1 MVAMTTRFPKFPPM
15 WSTTVCTWFI
25 VMSLQATAVETT
37 VYSILDK
44 KITLRLN
51 DMSLG
56 DALDVIAGQAGCS
69 FSYSST
75 LLGGN
80 RRVTV
85 HYTDMPLRDVLAD
98 LLRDTLGSI
107 QVHGSKVLLVAAS
120 AHIDGKL
127 TTAEGEPIPYGTVRV
142 EGKPYGTTSREDGT
156 FTLRIPD
163 AGPCILIATAVGYE
177 PLKKTLAITPGQTL
191 QLAFTLHETT
201 VQMNEVLV
209 TADRT
214 ITSTATRTAV
224 PVGDL
229 PMPIMII
236 EGRQLEMMGSRRL
249 HEVLQEQTGLALTTD
264 PSGASSALGLQV
276 QGFDASYTMIM
287 IDGQPLIG
295 RNSVGILDLSRI
307 TIANIER
314 IEIIKGT
321 SSAIYGSDALAGVV
335 NIITRKQSADH
346 PHGTA
351 ALRYGSNQTLDATF
365 DGSMPWLDKRAVTSI
380 STNFYRTNGFDA
392 APDTPGKTLP
402 PFTSYSLQG
411 KTHYRLAPAT
421 ILTGSARF
429 ASRQQHNQYDM
440 DRIGRREDKNVEQD
454 VNATAVLQ
462 NTFRGKIDLQTQY
475 YFTQYTARATSTD
488 LDNDVR
494 VNENKFRQ
502 YFHRV
507 ESFASYNPWP
517 TLKTTVGIGGNAE
530 ILQASRYGDRR
541 NMQTGFAYFQTHYT
555 PNDKIGILAGVRYDV
570 HNLYGQQVSP
580 RFGMRYAVN
589 DWLVLKA
596 TAGTGFKAPSFQQL
610 YLSFTNP
617 SAGYTVLGAAVFDQE
632 VARLQT
638 NGEILELY
646 PVAEK
651 VGSLKAEHS
660 LSFNAG
666 VVLQPSD
673 DVSLEINAFR
683 NNINNMILEDP
694 VGVKRQGTQLYSYR
708 NIDRAFTQG
717 LETNL
722 RWTITQ
728 GLQFA
733 IGYQLLYAKDQSIV
747 DKIKRGEEQV
757 RTTEGRIRTA
767 KPSDYFNLVSR
778 SRHMANAKI
787 FYEHK
792 ARGISASFR
801 ATYRG
806 KYGIGDRNAPNL
818 FIDPYDLYADGYVL
832 LNATIEKRLFQKQ
845 LGIQLI
851 CDNITDYN
859 DSLIPNLL
867 GRQFITALSWRFN
880 KND

>member
-1 MVAMTTRFPKFPPM
+1 MKFIPAG
-15 WSTTVCTWFI
+15 SAAVCTWF
-25 VMSLQATAVETT
+25 VVASLHVGAATLP
-37 VYSILDK
+37 SDGILDK

-51 DMSLG
+51 DLPLG
-56 DALDVIAGQAGCS
+56 DALDVIASQVGCS

-107 QVHGSKVLLVAAS
+107 QVHGSRILLVAAS
-120 AHIDGKL
+120 AHVEGKI
-127 TTAEGEPIPYGTVRV
+127 TTAEGDPIPFGTVRV
-142 EGKPYGTTSREDGT
+142 DGKPYGTTSREDGS
-156 FTLRIPD
+156 FTLRVPD
-163 AGPCILIATAVGYE
+163 PGPCVLVATAVGYE
-177 PLKKTLAITPGQTL
+177 PLKKTLTIAPGQSL
-191 QLAFTLHETT
+191 QLAFTLHEAT

-209 TADRT
+209 TADRML
-214 ITSTATRTAV
+214 TSTATRTAV
-224 PVGDL
+224 PVRDL
-229 PMPIMII
+229 PMPVMII

-321 SSAIYGSDALAGVV
+321 SAAVYGSDALAGVV
-335 NIITRKQSADH
+335 NIITRRQPIDG
-346 PHGTA
+346 PNGTA
-351 ALRYGSNQTLDATF
+351 ALRYGTNQTLDATF
-365 DGSMPWLDKRAVTSI
+365 DGSMPWLDKRAVTSF
-380 STNFYRTNGFDA
+380 STNFYRTDGFDA
-392 APDTPGKTLP
+392 APETPGKTLP
-402 PFTSYSLQG
+402 PFHSYSLQG
-411 KTHYRLAPAT
+411 KTQYRLAPAT
-421 ILTGSARF
+421 LLTGSARF
-429 ASRQQHNQYDM
+429 ASRRQHNQYDL
-440 DRIGRREDKNVEQD
+440 DRIGRREDKNLEQD

-462 NTFRGKIDLQTQY
+462 NTLRGKFDLQTQY

-488 LDNDVR
+488 LDKDVR
-494 VNENKFRQ
+494 VNENKFQQ

-517 TLKTTVGIGGNAE
+517 TLKATAGIGGNAE
-530 ILQASRYGDRR
+530 ILQASRYGNRR
-541 NMQTGFAYFQTHYT
+541 DMETGFAYLQTHYT
-555 PNDKIGILAGVRYDV
+555 PTDKTGILAGVRYDV
-570 HNLYGQQVSP
+570 HSLYGQQVSP
-580 RFGMRYAVN
+580 RLGIRYTVN

-610 YLSFTNP
+610 YLAFNNP
-617 SAGYTVLGAAVFDQE
+617 SAGYTVLGASVFDQE
-632 VARLQT
+632 VARMQAA
-638 NGEILELY
+638 GEIQELY
-646 PVAEK
+646 PVAEQI
-651 VGSLKAEHS
+651 GNLKAERS
-660 LSFNAG
+660 RSFNAG
-666 VVLQPSD
+666 FVWQPVH
-673 DVSLEINAFR
+673 DVTLEVNAFR
-683 NNINNMILEDP
+683 NDIHNMILEDL
-694 VGVKRQGTQLYSYR
+694 VGVKQNRTQLYSYR

-717 LETNL
+717 LETTVA
-722 RWTITQ
+722 WAVTPE
-728 GLQFA
+728 LQFSV
-733 IGYQLLYAKDQSIV
+733 GYQLLYAKDQGIV
-747 DKIKRGEEQV
+747 DKLKKGEVQL
-757 RTTEGRIRTA
+757 RTPEGRIRTA
-767 KPSDYFNLVSR
+767 RPSDYFNLTSR

-792 ARGISASFR
+792 ARGISASVR

-806 KYGIGDRNAPNL
+806 KYGMGDRNYPNL

-832 LNATIEKRLFQKQ
+832 LNATVEKRLIQKR

-859 DSLIPNLL
+859 DSLIPNLP
-867 GRQFITALSWRFN
+867 GRQLITALSWRFN